1 MLGLL
6 DVADVLGL
14 PMKQASRSSI
24 GLISR
29 IDDGLPT
36 EAVERI
42 AKLLAPADAAFK
54 YRLIPRATYE
64 RRKATRILSAE
75 EGTLLARLARIWGLA
90 VEVWQDEEEA
100 RAFLFRPH
108 PMVEDRRPIDLV
120 IQSEFGAEAVLDV
133 LNGLKYGTAA

>member
-100 RAFLFRPH
+100 RAFLFRSH
-108 PMVEDRRPIDLV
+108 PMIEDRRPIDLV